1 MVYLGFEYRSVQK
14 PERRGFAVKPTAM
27 YVDECLEIVH
37 LQNARLVVRS
47 LMQET
52 SANLHDDTTMCD
64 QA

>member
-1 MVYLGFEYRSVQK
+1 M
-14 PERRGFAVKPTAM
+14 KPTAM

-52 SANLHDDTTMCD
+52 SANVHDDTTMCD